1 VGNDSDPRRRGL
13 LAEFGAFLR
22 EDKKWWLW
30 PLVLL
35 MIVLGALVILGGTDA
50 APFIYTLF

>member
-1 VGNDSDPRRRGL
+1 MPGKETKRGI

-30 PLVLL
+30 PLITLV
-35 MIVLGALVILGGTDA
+35 IVLGALIAMGGTDA
-50 APFIYTLF
+50 APFIYTRF